1 MCRMVAALGPRGD
14 ALRLASA
21 FRQEASAGR
30 VAKGARPGHADGW
43 GLVFADAAG
52 ALRYAGR
59 SPLDAASDPA
69 YPEAL
74 ARLAADAPPRT
85 ALLAHVRKAT
95 RGARSLDNTQPFIE
109 DGYAFCHNG
118 TVDGAAPEG
127 ESDSRALF
135 RRILD
140 ALRKGATPEDAIAG
154 LAREV
159 DARHSYTSL
168 TFLLTDGRALWGL
181 RRIGNDPTA
190 CAPEACAADYYTL
203 AHAPLPDGGIVVAQ
217 EPDLLG
223 IPHARPVPD
232 GALLTVR
239 DGTVAVRQVL

>member
-1 MCRMVAALGPRGD
+1 MCRMMALVGSRED
-14 ALRLASA
+14 AVRLAAA
-21 FRQEASAGR
+21 FRQEASMGR
-30 VAKGARPGHADGW
+30 VARGARPGHADGW
-43 GLVFADAAG
+43 GLVVADAAH

-69 YPEAL
+69 YPEAI
-74 ARLAADAPPRT
+74 ARLARDAPPRAT
-85 ALLAHVRKAT
+85 LLAHVRKAT
-95 RGARSLDNTQPFIE
+95 RGARSLENTQPFIE
-109 DGYAFCHNG
+109 EGYAFCHNG
-118 TVDGAAPEG
+118 TVDGVAPLG

-135 RRILD
+135 HRILD
-140 ALRKGATPEDAIAG
+140 ALRKGATPEDALAG

-168 TFLLTDGRALWGL
+168 TVLLTDGHAFWGF
-181 RRIGNDPTA
+181 RRVGNDPIA

-203 AHAPLPDGGIVVAQ
+203 AHAPLPGGGTVLAQ

-223 IPHARPVPD
+223 IPGAQPVPD

-239 DGTVAVRQVL
+239 DGAVAVRQVL